1 MSAGNG
7 PTVCFTHQGRI
18 SPDGRWLAYT
28 SEETGRPE
36 IYVRPFPAGMSSLL
50 ISIGGGSEASWRR
63 DGKELFYLAPD
74 GRLMSVGLTASD
86 VVTASRPSELFQ
98 THIPGDR
105 HRNSTSYA
113 ATADGR
119 RFLVTTA
126 VGDPPQAAVT
136 VIRNWL
142 PVVQR

>member
-1 MSAGNG
+1 
-7 PTVCFTHQGRI
+7 V
-18 SPDGRWLAYT
+18 
-28 SEETGRPE
+28 
-36 IYVRPFPAGMSSLL
+36 L
-50 ISIGGGSEASWRR
+50 ISVGGGSEPSWRR

-74 GRLMSVGLTASD
+74 GGLMSVGLTASD
-86 VVTASRPSELFQ
+86 VVTAGRPSELFR

-126 VGDPPQAAVT
+126 VGDPPQTAVT
-136 VIRNWL
+136 VMLNWAKA
-142 PVVQR
+142 VQR